1 MQKSNIPITILL
13 IALVMGNIFFIWK
26 YATSQ
31 IAVHN
36 LESKIENQKV
46 NDKILLFT
54 QLFMDKVL
62 SGSKEVSFEDR
73 LQLENSVRDLN
84 DKEVFDS
91 WQTFTRAKD
100 QTETQQNFYSL
111 FQLLLKKITL

>member
-1 MQKSNIPITILL
+1 MQKTNISIVLIVILFLSN
-13 IALVMGNIFFIWK
+13 MFFVWM
-26 YATSQ
+26 YASSQ
-31 IAVHN
+31 ITTKK
-36 LESKIENQKV
+36 LEAKIENQKI
-46 NDKILLFT
+46 NGEILLFT

-73 LQLENSVRDLN
+73 LQLENSVRALN
-84 DKEVFDS
+84 DQEIFNS
-91 WQTFTRAKD
+91 WQTFTKAKD